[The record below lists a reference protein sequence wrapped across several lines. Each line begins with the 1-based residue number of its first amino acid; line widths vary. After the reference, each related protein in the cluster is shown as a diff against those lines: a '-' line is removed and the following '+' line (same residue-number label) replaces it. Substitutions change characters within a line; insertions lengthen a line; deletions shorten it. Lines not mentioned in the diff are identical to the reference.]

1 MQDEIPHFL
10 GHRKRLKEKF
20 LLSTNHF
27 SDYEI
32 LEILLFYAIPRKDV
46 KPLAKTLL
54 KTFGSLDGVIN
65 ATHDKLLSVSGITD
79 NTYIA
84 FGVIKEI
91 IQRML
96 KQNIMHQ
103 DILSSWDS
111 LLKYL
116 KITMGHNKTEQSRIL
131 FLNKKNIL
139 IADELQNVGTVDQ
152 TPLYPREVVKRAL
165 FHESSAII
173 LVHNHP
179 SGNPT
184 PSKADITLTQ
194 SIIDACNTIN
204 VTVHDHVIISKNN
217 FYSFKSN
224 LLI

>member
-84 FGVIKEI
+84 FSVIKEI

-103 DILSSWDS
+103 NILSSWDA
-111 LLKYL
+111 LLEYL